1 MDPCQVLSSLIY
13 SSCALDDDDDAALSL
28 AHTHTGLVWRRRLL
42 GGSLAFARS
51 AARGAAGMAN
61 DHNPE

>member
-13 SSCALDDDDDAALSL
+13 SSCALDDDDDDAALSL
-28 AHTHTGLVWRRRLL
+28 AHTHRAGLRKKAP

-51 AARGAAGMAN
+51 AARGSCG
-61 DHNPE
+61 HGE